1 MMKMKK
7 SFFLKT
13 FKTNGDLLILLAMLA
28 VVNLPIKFIVS
39 FLKSETNPSL
49 IQYTQFLYK
58 WLSIGLKWLDR
69 ATAITAL
76 ILFLLLL
83 PELISRLTRD
93 SLLNWGRSIWMTY
106 RLRRFLLRKV
116 QFDDDSESTVA
127 LHNKSIRSAIIDIRE
142 DTVVFW
148 MKLPNDYQAQK
159 SVIDTRDILREEIS
173 NRFPYYVFSN
183 FDRFKNWLQL
193 EGTNFH

>member
-1 MMKMKK
+1 MKK

-13 FKTNGDLLILLAMLA
+13 FKINGYLLTLLAMLA
-28 VVNLPIKFIVS
+28 VVNLPTRFIVS
-39 FLKSETNPSL
+39 FLKSEPNPSL
-49 IQYTQFLYK
+49 IQYTQFLYE
-58 WLSIGLKWLDR
+58 WLSIGLKWLDG

-83 PELISRLTRD
+83 PEFISRLTRD
-93 SLLNWGRSIWMTY
+93 SLINWGKSIWLTY
-106 RLRRFLLRKV
+106 RLRKFLLRKV
-116 QFDDDSESTVA
+116 QFNDESDSTVA
-127 LHNKSIRSAIIDIRE
+127 MHNKSIRSAIIDIRE
-142 DTVVFW
+142 DTVVFL

-159 SVIDTRDILREEIS
+159 SVIDTKDILREEIS

-183 FDRFKNWLQL
+183 FDRFKNWLQI

>member
-1 MMKMKK
+1 MKK

-13 FKTNGDLLILLAMLA
+13 FKINGYLLTLLAMLA
-28 VVNLPIKFIVS
+28 VVNLPIRFIVS
-39 FLKSETNPSL
+39 FLKSEPNPSL
-49 IQYTQFLYK
+49 IQYTQFLYE
-58 WLSIGLKWLDR
+58 WLSIGLKWLDG
-69 ATAITAL
+69 ATEITAL
-76 ILFLLLL
+76 ILFLLVL

-93 SLLNWGRSIWMTY
+93 SLINWGKSIWLTY
-106 RLRRFLLRKV
+106 RLRKFLLRKV
-116 QFDDDSESTVA
+116 RFDDESDSTVA
-127 LHNKSIRSAIIDIRE
+127 LHNKSIRSAIIDIRD
-142 DTVVFW
+142 DTVVFL

>member
-1 MMKMKK
+1 MKK

-13 FKTNGDLLILLAMLA
+13 FKINGYLLTLLAMLA
-28 VVNLPIKFIVS
+28 VVNLPIRFIVS
-39 FLKSETNPSL
+39 FLKSEPNPSL
-49 IQYTQFLYK
+49 IQYTQFLYE
-58 WLSIGLKWLDR
+58 WLSIGLKWLDG
-69 ATAITAL
+69 ATEITAL
-76 ILFLLLL
+76 ILFLLVL

-93 SLLNWGRSIWMTY
+93 SLINWGKSIWLTY
-106 RLRRFLLRKV
+106 RLRKFLLRKV
-116 QFDDDSESTVA
+116 QFDDESDSTVA

-142 DTVVFW
+142 DTVVFL

-183 FDRFKNWLQL
+183 FDRFMNWLQL

>member
-1 MMKMKK
+1 M
-7 SFFLKT
+7 
-13 FKTNGDLLILLAMLA
+13 LLAMIA

-39 FLKSETNPSL
+39 FLNSETNPSL
-49 IQYTQFLYK
+49 IQYTQFMNK
-58 WLSIGLKWLDR
+58 WLSIGLKWLDG
-69 ATAITAL
+69 TMAITAL
-76 ILFLLLL
+76 ILVLLVL
-83 PELISRLTRD
+83 PELISRLAKD
-93 SLLNWGRSIWMTY
+93 SLINWGKSIWMTY
-106 RLRRFLLRKV
+106 RLRKFLLRKV

-159 SVIDTRDILREEIS
+159 SVIDTRDILREEIA

>member
-1 MMKMKK
+1 MKK

-13 FKTNGDLLILLAMLA
+13 FKINGYLLTLLAMLA
-28 VVNLPIKFIVS
+28 VVNLPIRFIVS
-39 FLKSETNPSL
+39 FLKSEPNPSL
-49 IQYTQFLYK
+49 IQYTQFLYEL
-58 WLSIGLKWLDR
+58 LSIGLKWLDG
-69 ATAITAL
+69 ATEITAL
-76 ILFLLLL
+76 ILFLLVL

-93 SLLNWGRSIWMTY
+93 SLINWGKSIWLTY

-116 QFDDDSESTVA
+116 QFDDESDSTVA

-142 DTVVFW
+142 DTVVFL

-159 SVIDTRDILREEIS
+159 SVIDMRDILREEIS

>member
-1 MMKMKK
+1 MKR
-7 SFFLKT
+7 SYFSRTLKILADVLT
-13 FKTNGDLLILLAMLA
+13 LLTMLA
-28 VVNLPIKFIVS
+28 VVNLPLRFIVNY
-39 FLKSETNPSL
+39 LNSEPNPSL

-58 WLSIGLKWLDR
+58 WLSIGLKWLDS

-93 SLLNWGRSIWMTY
+93 SLINWGKSIWLTY
-106 RLRRFLLRKV
+106 RLRKFLLRKV
-116 QFDDDSESTVA
+116 QFDDESNSTVA
-127 LHNKSIRSAIIDIRE
+127 MHNKSIRSAIIDIRE
-142 DTVVFW
+142 
-148 MKLPNDYQAQK
+148 